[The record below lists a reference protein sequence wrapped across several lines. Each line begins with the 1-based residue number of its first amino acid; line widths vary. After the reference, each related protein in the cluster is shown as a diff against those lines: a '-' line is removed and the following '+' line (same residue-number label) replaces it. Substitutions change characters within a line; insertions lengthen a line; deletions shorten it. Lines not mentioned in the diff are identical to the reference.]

1 MSGVTVTCDR
11 CAHQF
16 SPEVKDSPQRGGGL
30 LRWFRCPQCRDKYL
44 VARFSAR
51 GVQLMQDIRGAEAQ
65 IAQAPDSVELRQRL
79 WTLRKALEP
88 EVTKP

>member
-1 MSGVTVTCDR
+1 MSGATVRCDQ

-16 SPEVKDSPQRGGGL
+16 SPVVKDNPTRGGGL
-30 LRWFRCPQCRDKYL
+30 LRWFRCPQCRHKYE
-44 VARFSAR
+44 VARFSVK